1 MPFKTLNKLASQA
14 MYTSK
19 LPTTSA
25 TRKNDRITLPKAVA
39 KQNNR
44 GSIASIQKAGRASER
59 IRKRAAEEAGEG
71 VGGEEELGEGS

>member
-14 MYTSK
+14 IYAFK

-44 GSIASIQKAGRASER
+44 RSIASIQKAGKALEHM
-59 IRKRAAEEAGEG
+59 RKRAANR
-71 VGGEEELGEGS
+71 